1 MQKDFD
7 GTFAYSQEVEVEINL
22 PLDYSLDQNYPNPF
36 NPTTIIRY
44 AIPADDFVSIKLYDV
59 LGNEVTTLVNEQKQ
73 AGRYEMLFNAS
84 NIASGVYYYQ
94 INSGSFTQTRKLV
107 LMK

>member
-7 GTFAYSQEVEVEINL
+7 GTFAYSPEVEVEVSL
-22 PLDYSLDQNYPNPF
+22 PLEYSLEQNFPNPF
-36 NPTTIIRY
+36 NPTTTIRY
-44 AIPADDFVSIKLYDV
+44 AIPEDNFVSIKLYDV
-59 LGNEVTTLVNEQKQ
+59 LGNEVITLVNEQQQ

-84 NIASGVYYYQ
+84 SIASGVYYYQ
-94 INSGSFTQTRKLV
+94 ITSGNFNQTRKLV